1 MPLLNRKRYLAESLA
16 ALRAQTRPPVEILV
30 LDGGSTDGSR
40 EHVLDEEAATLIDPP
55 DRGLYPSL
63 NAGMALAVGDVV
75 VFASSDDVMETKALE
90 CHVAALNGAPSA
102 GYSVGQ
108 VRLFADE
115 GGVSPQVPATLAG
128 TVRTARLLE
137 TIAVRRPLL
146 DAVGRFREDLGT
158 AADVEWLAR
167 LGDLGIPSVSV
178 DAVVVSKR
186 LHKGNTSYTDEAASV
201 GITQSLRLSILR
213 KQGRA

>member
-1 MPLLNRKRYLAESLA
+1 MLPL
-16 ALRAQTRPPVEILV
+16 
-30 LDGGSTDGSR
+30 ST
-40 EHVLDEEAATLIDPP
+40 VQPA
-55 DRGLYPSL
+55 
-63 NAGMALAVGDVV
+63 
-75 VFASSDDVMETKALE
+75 
-90 CHVAALNGAPSA
+90 A

-115 GGVSPQVPATLAG
+115 GGVSRRCPERLAG
-128 TVRTARLLE
+128 TVRAARLLE

-146 DAVGRFREDLGT
+146 DVVGGFRDDIGT

-186 LHKGNTSYTDEAASV
+186 LHTGNTSYTDEAAGV

>member
-1 MPLLNRKRYLAESLA
+1 
-16 ALRAQTRPPVEILV
+16 
-30 LDGGSTDGSR
+30 
-40 EHVLDEEAATLIDPP
+40 
-55 DRGLYPSL
+55 
-63 NAGMALAVGDVV
+63 MALAVGDVV